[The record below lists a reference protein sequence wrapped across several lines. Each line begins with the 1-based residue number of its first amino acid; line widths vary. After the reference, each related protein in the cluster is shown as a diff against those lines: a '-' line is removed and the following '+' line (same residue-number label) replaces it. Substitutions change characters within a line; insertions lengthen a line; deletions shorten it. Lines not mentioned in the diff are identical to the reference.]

1 MLRLRDPKAIGLRRV
16 MVAERTKSLA
26 DDFVVV
32 TGLLWPRIPSEP
44 LLWPRIPSEPLRASV
59 VIDTRRF
66 RGRGIMNDKRILSA
80 IDKLV
85 LGMRSVI
92 NEMPPEARE
101 RALKSIRAISSDIA
115 DRIEAPSSRSH

>member
-1 MLRLRDPKAIGLRRV
+1 
-16 MVAERTKSLA
+16 
-26 DDFVVV
+26 
-32 TGLLWPRIPSEP
+32 
-44 LLWPRIPSEPLRASV
+44 
-59 VIDTRRF
+59 
-66 RGRGIMNDKRILSA
+66 MNDKRILSA

-92 NEMPPEARE
+92 NEIPPEARE

>member
-32 TGLLWPRIPSEP
+32 TG